1 MMQRFQS
8 LREQVQRVMDSL
20 ERGRQFLT
28 HGVWMVGAP
37 GEEIPHGFVI
47 KNIRVAILLIQG
59 LSDQTLMLRAA
70 ALTFATLLFIVPFLA
85 LMFYIIQ
92 TFDLGDRVYRTAWE
106 QFDQRLAQAVHLVQR
121 GEEEPAP
128 LEGETANT
136 EALAPD
142 PALSSGSGASKA
154 KAQSNNDL
162 LRQQIISSIFPAFAE
177 GGALSGG
184 EEQENPVAM
193 LISLAEE
200 RATNP
205 QAIGIAGVLFVLST
219 VFGFM
224 RNLESS
230 FNGIW
235 GGRRKRKFFRAVTD
249 YIMVTLLLPF
259 VAAVVLGIM
268 AAMESEYL
276 AELLGPFAIGLRGVQ
291 GLAVCLTFS
300 LIYYWLPN
308 AEVRYRNALLGGI
321 VAGLFWILTS
331 WAYMKFQFGLARY
344 ALFFS
349 TFALFP
355 LMLMWLYA
363 SWLILL
369 SGALLTYAYQHENTF
384 AMEKLAAGAS
394 IAYREALAVR
404 VATEAAR
411 RFACGEGGVTI
422 AETAPRWKAPT
433 RLLQDVVDRLVEA
446 RLLIACAT
454 HPTSYQPARSP
465 GGIKVSDVL
474 KAVRSEGYSP
484 PLPLGGAGHDPIF
497 AALEQG
503 DPAYLDA
510 SLAATAE
517 KMDNPPS
524 E

>member
-1 MMQRFQS
+1 MRRFQS
-8 LREQVQRVMDSL
+8 FRERVRCVLDGL

-28 HGVWMVGAP
+28 HGVWMVGVP

-47 KNIRVAILLIQG
+47 KNVRVAILLLKG
-59 LSDQTLMLRAA
+59 LSDQTLMLRAS
-70 ALTFATLLFIVPFLA
+70 ALTLATLLFIVPFLA
-85 LMFYIIQ
+85 LMFYLIQ
-92 TFDLGDRVYRTAWE
+92 TFDLGDRVYRRAWE

-121 GEEEPAP
+121 GATGPAP
-128 LEGETANT
+128 VEGESANT
-136 EALAPD
+136 EALATD
-142 PALSSGSGASKA
+142 PASAFGPGGGEARGE
-154 KAQSNNDL
+154 SNNAL
-162 LRQQIISSIFPAFAE
+162 LREQIIATIFPAFAE
-177 GGALSGG
+177 GSGLSGG
-184 EEQENPVAM
+184 KNRENPVAM
-193 LISLAEE
+193 LVSLAEE

-205 QAIGIAGVLFVLST
+205 QAVGIAGVLFVLST

-235 GGRRKRKFFRAVTD
+235 GVQRKRKFFRAVTG

-300 LIYYWLPN
+300 VLYYWLPN

-321 VAGLFWILTS
+321 VAGLFWMLTS

-349 TFALFP
+349 TFAVFP
-355 LMLMWLYA
+355 MMLMWLYA

-369 SGALLTYAYQHENTF
+369 SGALLTYAYQHETTF

-394 IAYREALAVR
+394 IAYREGLAVR
-404 VATEAAR
+404 LAAEAAR
-411 RFACGEGGVTI
+411 RFATGEGGVTI
-422 AETAPRWKAPT
+422 DETAPRWNAPT
-433 RLLQDVVDRLVEA
+433 RLLQDVLDRLAEA
-446 RLLIACAT
+446 GLLIACAT

-465 GGIKVSDVL
+465 ESIAVSDVL
-474 KAVRSEGYSP
+474 GAIRSEGYSP
-484 PLPLGGAGHDPIF
+484 PAGAGDEPVS
-497 AALEQG
+497 AAVEQG
-503 DPAYLDA
+503 DATYLGA
-510 SLAATAE
+510 SLAAIAE